1 MKKIEK
7 VIICG
12 LGGMGCICATQMSK
26 CKEIEFKVLVDE
38 ERYKRYKKE
47 PTFFNNEPYFFDYT
61 LPSDTN
67 FQADLIIIATKYDGL
82 KAAIN
87 NIKNFV
93 KGKSM
98 TFLVAII
105 LGLVQ
110 GITEFLPISSSGHLV
125 ILEHWFG
132 VEVDAV
138 LLNVL
143 LHIATLFAVL
153 WYFRKTIAYLILN
166 PFCKMN
172 KYLVVATIPA
182 VVFVLLFGKLFDSAL
197 SSLVMV
203 GIGFILTGI
212 FLALSQIISKQI
224 AVPKPLNWGSV
235 LTMGFAQALAIFP
248 GLSRSGTTYAFG
260 VVAGTE
266 KNTALDFSFLM
277 SIPIIV
283 ASLVYELAFS
293 GEALTL
299 ASTHWLAVVISMVTA
314 FLSAL
319 LGLKFMKVLVNK
331 IGFWWF
337 VPYLIIVGILLL
349 VL

>member
-1 MKKIEK
+1 
-7 VIICG
+7 
-12 LGGMGCICATQMSK
+12 
-26 CKEIEFKVLVDE
+26 
-38 ERYKRYKKE
+38 
-47 PTFFNNEPYFFDYT
+47 
-61 LPSDTN
+61 
-67 FQADLIIIATKYDGL
+67 
-82 KAAIN
+82 
-87 NIKNFV
+87 
-93 KGKSM
+93 M

-212 FLALSQIISKQI
+212 FLAVSQIISKQI